1 MLNEKARAVYDF
13 IVRYTQEQGYPPS
26 IREVG
31 AEFNFS
37 STNGTRYYLNLL
49 EQAGYV
55 KKRTKG
61 TSRAIV
67 PVFDRGLEGAGSGSV
82 SERPARFSRS
92 RVPAR
97 PISAGIPILGRVA
110 AGTLMVAQ
118 EDVEGHLSMDEMF
131 PATDDLFALRVRGF
145 SMKDRGIL
153 DGDLVVVRRQE
164 HARDGDAI
172 VALVGGDATVKTY
185 RRTADAV
192 ELVPANPDFQVLR
205 VGPDDDFHVAG
216 VVVGL
221 VRPMG
226 LQRRG

>member
-1 MLNEKARAVYDF
+1 MLTDKARSVYEF
-13 IVRYTQEQGYPPS
+13 IVRYTQEQGYPPT

-31 AEFNFS
+31 KAFEFS
-37 STNGTRYYLNLL
+37 STNGTRHYLNML
-49 EQAGYV
+49 EQAGYL
-55 KKRTKG
+55 KKRLKG
-61 TSRAIV
+61 KSRAIV
-67 PVFDRGLEGAGSGSV
+67 PVFDGAVEGAATPRDRAS
-82 SERPARFSRS
+82 RLSRS

-97 PISAGIPILGRVA
+97 PVSAGIPILGRVA
-110 AGTLMVAQ
+110 AGTLMGAD
-118 EDVEGHLSMDEMF
+118 EEIEGHLSLDEMF
-131 PATDDLFALRVRGF
+131 PASDDLFALRVRGL

-153 DGDLVVVRRQE
+153 DGDLVVVRKQE

-192 ELVPANPDFQVLR
+192 ELVPENPDFQVLR